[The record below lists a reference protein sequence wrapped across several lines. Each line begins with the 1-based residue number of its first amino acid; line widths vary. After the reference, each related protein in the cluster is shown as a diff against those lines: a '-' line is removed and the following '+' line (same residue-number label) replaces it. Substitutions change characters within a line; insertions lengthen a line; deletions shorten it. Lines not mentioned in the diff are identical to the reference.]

1 MKISKEEIK
10 EELKYMDEED
20 KKDWVIE
27 SIKEMDNIDFHLVFD
42 AVREKYN
49 DNLMGWKNEK

>member
-1 MKISKEEIK
+1 MNISKEALR

-27 SIKEMDNIDFHLVFD
+27 SIKEMDKIDFHLVFD
-42 AVREKYN
+42 AVRERYN
-49 DNLMGWKNEK
+49 NELMEWKNE